1 MIRRQR
7 YSTELVQRLS
17 ADKIQLQLGRRAD
30 FGTSRVPSNPNA
42 TQVLYILLMT
52 PGVFVTLHA
61 LSVYPPVNARLPMAV
76 MLCIFLLPVVLMVL
90 SFVLNRPNENV
101 KTCRILYVSS
111 SVALL
116 LLATLLF
123 LNGCLDRSS
132 PNEVRTTVIRKA
144 VIRGKSTQYNL
155 TLSSWRPGRSI
166 ENFNVALNVFER
178 ASVGKAVTVEVHKGL
193 FGMPWHGKIWPE

>member
-1 MIRRQR
+1 MAGR
-7 YSTELVQRLS
+7 
-17 ADKIQLQLGRRAD
+17 IQLQLGKRAS
-30 FGTSRVPSNPNA
+30 FSTSRVPSNPNA
-42 TQVLYILLMT
+42 KQVLYLLLMT
-52 PGVFVTLHA
+52 PGVFLTLLA
-61 LSVYPPVNARLPMAV
+61 LTIYPPVNARLPMAV
-76 MLCIFLLPVVLMVL
+76 MLCIFLLPLALMVL
-90 SFVLNRPNENV
+90 SFVLNRPNGNV
-101 KTCRILYVSS
+101 KTGPILCVSS

-166 ENFNVALNVFER
+166 E
-178 ASVGKAVTVEVHKGL
+178 
-193 FGMPWHGKIWPE
+193 